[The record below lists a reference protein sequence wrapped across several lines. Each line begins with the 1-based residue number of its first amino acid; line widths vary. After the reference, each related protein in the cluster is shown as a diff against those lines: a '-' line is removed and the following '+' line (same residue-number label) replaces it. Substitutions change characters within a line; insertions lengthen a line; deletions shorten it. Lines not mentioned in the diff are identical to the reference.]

1 MGRKGNTRD
10 QTNKWTCR
18 QASRMSILFMTTKKE
33 YVFLFVDDTN
43 VDFVGF
49 FVIPTRRLDRWFP
62 SNPLKLTKVPKVTS
76 HQRPKR
82 ATARYC
88 EWLQWSFV
96 GWTTETAS
104 IPRMFRSSSP
114 FARPSIHPSAAKD
127 RTPNQA
133 PSQKGMVPP
142 TPGKGCEA
150 DHLFE
155 TKPMN
160 RYLSRDNDVKHQ
172 CTILGRSHSCR
183 EWCATCDG
191 RSDLHVH
198 LTERRILPH
207 PFQVVLDAISR

>member
-10 QTNKWTCR
+10 QTNTWTCG
-18 QASRMSILFMTTKKE
+18 QASRLSIFFMKTKKE

-43 VDFVGF
+43 VDFVRF

-114 FARPSIHPSAAKD
+114 FARPSIQAQPKIERPTKHPRRKAWSLP
-127 RTPNQA
+127 RQ
-133 PSQKGMVPP
+133 
-142 TPGKGCEA
+142 GKGA
-150 DHLFE
+150 RQTIF
-155 TKPMN
+155 
-160 RYLSRDNDVKHQ
+160 SRQNQ
-172 CTILGRSHSCR
+172 
-183 EWCATCDG
+183 
-191 RSDLHVH
+191 
-198 LTERRILPH
+198 
-207 PFQVVLDAISR
+207 